1 MNNNEI
7 VAPQSLVDKVAEAC
21 NAVGGVEKRGH
32 NQKQNYKYLKAADIA
47 KAFRHEL
54 FKRGVILES
63 NEKSLVEKE
72 VQTLSGGSMRYATLT
87 VDYTLRDNS
96 SSLGPYTKHATAMDS
111 GDKAVYKAK
120 TGCQKFFLKDF
131 GMIPDEKDDPEA
143 DEEVDKAAGPPQLR
157 PDLAAKMEG
166 QQRIKQ
172 HQVKGIQEACK
183 RTGKSLDQQTE
194 YLDSFH
200 LVQWEE
206 LTKERFNDAIRWA
219 NVPSQVP
226 ADLAE
231 SLTKSIAIRKKRT
244 TSVISMPPQPAV
256 KIAEMEREDEVSG
269 AD

>member
-1 MNNNEI
+1 MRNKI
-7 VAPQSLVDKVAEAC
+7 VAPKRLVAKIAEAMD
-21 NAVGGVEKRGH
+21 AIGGVEKKGR
-32 NQKQNYKYLKAADIA
+32 NERQNYPYLRAADVA

-54 FKRGVILES
+54 FKRGVILIA
-63 NEKSLVEKE
+63 NEKNLQHEMVE
-72 VQTLSGGSMRYATLT
+72 TNSGGKMRFVTLT
-87 VDYTLRDNS
+87 IEYTLQDELEKS
-96 SSLGPYTKHATAMDS
+96 EPVQAFGQAMDA
-111 GDKAVYKAK
+111 GDKALWKAK
-120 TGCQKFFLKDF
+120 TGALKYYLR
-131 GMIPDEKDDPEA
+131 GLGILPDEKDDPEA
-143 DEEVDKAAGPPQLR
+143 DEEVDKSVGPPQVR
-157 PDLAAKMEG
+157 PDLEAKMEG

-183 RTGKSLDQQTE
+183 RTGKSLDQQAE
-194 YLDSFH
+194 YLDSYH

-256 KIAEMEREDEVSG
+256 TLAEQKREDEFDAG
-269 AD
+269 D

>member
-1 MNNNEI
+1 MSKKI
-7 VAPQSLVDKVAEAC
+7 VAPQRLVAKIAEAMD
-21 NAVGGVEKRGH
+21 VIGGVEKKGH
-32 NQKQNYKYLKAADIA
+32 NERQNYRYVKAADVA

-54 FKRGVILES
+54 FKRGVILIA
-63 NEKSLVEKE
+63 NETKLEHELVE
-72 VQTLSGGSMRYATLT
+72 TNSGGRMRFVTLT
-87 VDYTLRDNS
+87 VEYTLQDELET
-96 SSLGPYTKHATAMDS
+96 LGPMTAIANAMDS
-111 GDKAVYKAK
+111 GDKAIFKAK
-120 TGCQKFFLKDF
+120 TGALKYFLRTL
-131 GMIPDEKDDPEA
+131 GILPDEKDDPEA
-143 DEEVDKAAGPPQLR
+143 DEEVDKSAGPPQVR
-157 PDLAAKMEG
+157 PDLEAKMEG

-183 RTGKSLDQQTE
+183 RTGKSLDQQME

-226 ADLAE
+226 ADLAD

-256 KIAEMEREDEVSG
+256 TAAEARRDDEFDAG
-269 AD
+269 D